1 MGLDQTWSSRIRKN
15 SHFLTLELGHSGGG
29 EEEGILGVSPCSS
42 KKKEEGIREV
52 QEIQAWNSCIC

>member
-29 EEEGILGVSPCSS
+29 EEEDILGVSTCSS
-42 KKKEEGIREV
+42 KKKEERRSEV
-52 QEIQAWNSCIC
+52 QEIQV